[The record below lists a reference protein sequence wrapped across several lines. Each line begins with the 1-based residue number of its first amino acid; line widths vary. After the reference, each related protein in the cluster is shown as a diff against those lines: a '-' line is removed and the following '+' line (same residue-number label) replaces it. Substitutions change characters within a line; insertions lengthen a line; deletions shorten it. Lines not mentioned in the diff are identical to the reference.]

1 MKDSA
6 KPSQMVIL
14 ALFDFLYSPRIFLNH
29 IIGQQIRVPI
39 NASNVVLTKLRLTKD
54 RQNLITRKCQNS
66 DKLKG
71 KVEAPKS

>member
-14 ALFDFLYSPRIFLNH
+14 ALSDFIYSPRIFLNQ